1 MSFALTLCF
10 LHFFRKQVTPSRLNK
25 FPKCDHSNLKEGN
38 SFEDRGPRF
47 EECLSPSPSSSV
59 ASRFSSPWKP
69 RLSSVSLENGIEKID
84 NGMVKDAT
92 EGNLGS
98 EENQSTEESFVLPSS
113 SDEI

>member
-1 MSFALTLCF
+1 M
-10 LHFFRKQVTPSRLNK
+10 
-25 FPKCDHSNLKEGN
+25 
-38 SFEDRGPRF
+38 
-47 EECLSPSPSSSV
+47 

-84 NGMVKDAT
+84 DGMVKDVMK
-92 EGNLGS
+92 GNLGS